1 MHPSTCSLLLEI
13 FHFSFVSP
21 LSSNNFSLLRSF
33 TFLFSFPG
41 VCVWGGIVVV
51 VKTHRKIMKYIRG
64 YKNKQGE

>member
-41 VCVWGGIVVV
+41 VCVWGGDSGGGKDTQENYEI
-51 VKTHRKIMKYIRG
+51 
-64 YKNKQGE
+64 YKRL